1 MMGLVRMVSNTLS
14 KENQERLRTMES
26 QVQEIIMAMSVPQ
39 KIELF
44 HIRWDLANKELMLFL
59 RMQ

>member
-59 RMQ
+59 RML